1 MLPRSIFTFFRK
13 PFFSDYRT
21 LLSVWMICAFY
32 TTFKNIYE
40 NNFLI
45 FRQVFWHLVQ
55 QKPLYIEYPNEYS
68 DINLY
73 GPLFAYII
81 APFSIMPIWAGH
93 LCWQI
98 ALTCFLFYTIKTT
111 TLQRWQKIFILW
123 FCAHELLTALFL
135 SQFNIAIAAIILL
148 TFYCIEKEKDY
159 LATLVIAVGILTKIY
174 GIVGLAFFFFSHHKT
189 KFIVSLCIWMVC
201 LTLLPILICDAD
213 YLFGQY
219 AEWGQTLIAKNE
231 KNLFAPDENIS
242 LLGIVRKVSG
252 ISSYSDLWLIIPG
265 LTLFALPYLRFR
277 QYKEVAF
284 RQAFLASVLMFVVL
298 FSTGSES
305 YGYITA
311 LVGVV
316 IWYVTSPWKRG
327 KWDIALL
334 CFVFVLT
341 SLSPG
346 DLFPRNI
353 REEWVKPYSLK
364 ALPVAIV
371 WFRLCYEMITK
382 NYTTHNIHEEKD
394 NYPTASIQ

>member
-1 MLPRSIFTFFRK
+1 MLPRSIYTFFRK

-21 LLSVWMICAFY
+21 LLSVWMICALY
-32 TTFKNIYE
+32 TAFKNIYE

-81 APFSIMPIWAGH
+81 APFSIMPIGAGH

-148 TFYCIEKEKDY
+148 TFYCIEKDKDC
-159 LATLVIAVGILTKIY
+159 LATLAIAIGVLTKIY
-174 GIVGLAFFFFSHHKT
+174 GIVGLAFFFFSRHKT
-189 KFIVSLCIWMVC
+189 KFIVSLCLWMVS
-201 LTLLPILICDAD
+201 LTLLPIIVCDAN

-231 KNLFAPDENIS
+231 RNLFAPDENIS

-252 ISSYSDLWLIIPG
+252 ISTYSDLWLIIPG

-277 QYKEVAF
+277 QYKEIAF

-311 LVGVV
+311 LLGVA
-316 IWYVTSPWKRG
+316 IWYTTSPWKRG

-334 CFVFVLT
+334 CFVFILT

-394 NYPTASIQ
+394 NNPTASIQ